1 MQINSTWYQSGSQQI
16 SSERSHVMSVIA
28 KPLNLMLMKNLS
40 GRSCFSP
47 KPKRYCNQ
55 LIFFLKVASHT
66 FMKFPLSADLDDR
79 WQKVADLE
87 LLIKGIA
94 NKKDDNFSK
103 CIWSNLTSLRDNSP
117 QKHERCHSQHI
128 IHCQQVG
135 FHCHRIIVSLS
146 AYQCG
151 WVSFHCPYKIF
162 VQSLGHHPYV
172 SRNPQPSSRISRK
185 SSVIFWLS

>member
-1 MQINSTWYQSGSQQI
+1 MVD
-16 SSERSHVMSVIA
+16 HVFLQNQKDIA
-28 KPLNLMLMKNLS
+28 TSLS
-40 GRSCFSP
+40 
-47 KPKRYCNQ
+47 
-55 LIFFLKVASHT
+55 FFLKVASHT